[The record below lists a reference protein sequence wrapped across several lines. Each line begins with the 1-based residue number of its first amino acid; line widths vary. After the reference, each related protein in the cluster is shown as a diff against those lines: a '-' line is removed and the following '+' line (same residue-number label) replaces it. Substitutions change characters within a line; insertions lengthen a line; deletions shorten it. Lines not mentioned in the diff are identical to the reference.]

1 LIATKPEPIPPD
13 LFLAGYPAGIRD
25 IAERL
30 RAVVHEAVPEAIER
44 VRTG

>member
-1 LIATKPEPIPPD
+1 LIARKPEPIPPD

-30 RAVVHEAVPEAIER
+30 RGGA
-44 VRTG
+44 